1 MRRTGAKVGA
11 LLPRTK
17 YRAMNL
23 LATLTSWLAPAP
35 EPDAAVRA
43 GLGRV
48 GELVGGGL
56 AAENDFE
63 RRLAGPVAHAQAYCS
78 GLVETLPQA
87 IDVDR
92 QAFSADPLVHALFA
106 SADDIAATIG
116 RSAALREFVDEPA
129 AWQHEH
135 FHALLAARRHGK
147 QVLGVASQGS
157 VIATDVPQCLLYFS
171 EHTMVLPAVDAST
184 AQAVQRAAAFDSLLQ
199 TFADH
204 VAAAREE
211 RKQLTLER
219 EMEKARMYGR
229 RGRPEA
235 ECLTRRIAELDDC
248 LRRKA
253 DALLPAQ
260 LLRAL
265 ADFLMQP
272 EQALHLD
279 PVDLLVDRRGAMATD
294 GMAAGSDAVGIR
306 FMEAIGRD
314 RRRHVVQPVRLRCDE
329 ARAAFTRAR
338 ELRDRLLVL

>member
-1 MRRTGAKVGA
+1 
-11 LLPRTK
+11 
-17 YRAMNL
+17 MNL
-23 LATLTSWLAPAP
+23 LATLSSWLMPAPAP
-35 EPDAAVRA
+35 DASVRA
-43 GLGRV
+43 GLARV
-48 GELVGGGL
+48 AEVVGKAL
-56 AAENDFE
+56 AAEPDFE
-63 RRLAGPVAHAQAYCS
+63 RRLAGPVAHAQAHCAAM
-78 GLVETLPQA
+78 VNALPAA
-87 IDVDR
+87 IDIGR
-92 QAFSADPLVHALFA
+92 QAFAADALVHALFA
-106 SADDIAATIG
+106 SADDIADTIG
-116 RSAALREFVDEPA
+116 RSAALRDFLDTPA

-147 QVLGVASQGS
+147 QVLGVANHGG
-157 VIATDVPQCLLYFS
+157 VIATEVPQCLLYFS
-171 EHTMVLPAVDAST
+171 EHTLVVPAADESAART
-184 AQAVQRAAAFDSLLQ
+184 GLRAAAFDSLLQ

-229 RGRPEA
+229 RGHPDA
-235 ECLTRRIAELDDC
+235 ERLTRRIAELDDC

-272 EQALHLD
+272 EQALRLD

-306 FMEAIGRD
+306 FMEATGRD